1 MLIRIR
7 YTLLLL
13 FFLMFLTPL
22 NSIAQSINDKIVRVA
37 VIGGMVYADLWR
49 EIAKRFEKESGY
61 DVKVVVSG
69 ERPELKEAMELG
81 NVDLLTMHSGDIT
94 TDLVAD
100 GHGINMRPWTRNDL
114 VIWGPSSDPAGI
126 RGMKNGAAALA
137 KIASTQAAWID
148 FQGIGPREMAHNL
161 WRRAGIK
168 PAGDWVLKDDLGGGR
183 DFLQQVADRN
193 AYIITGR
200 MPVYVGKW
208 KANDKMTI
216 LVDQDPTMRRPYI
229 VMETNPV
236 RHPNVNHQGAKALAD
251 FLLSEEIQTF
261 LAQYDGVVKDGRPLF
276 YPVWPYGELENHDH
290 LTKN

>member
-1 MLIRIR
+1 MLRQTR
-7 YTLLLL
+7 RSLLLL
-13 FFLMFLTPL
+13 AMLIFLTPL
-22 NSIAQSINDKIVRVA
+22 QSIAQPTQEKIVRVA

-49 EIAKRFEKESGY
+49 EIAQRFEEKTGY
-61 DVKVVVSG
+61 EVQVVISG
-69 ERPELKEAMELG
+69 ERPELKEAIELG

-100 GHGINMRPWTRNDL
+100 GHGVNMRPWTRNDL

-126 RGMKNGAAALA
+126 RGMTDGAAALA
-137 KIASTQAAWID
+137 KIANTQSPWID

-161 WRRAGIK
+161 WRKAGVK
-168 PAGDWVLKDDLGGGR
+168 PVGDWVLKDDLRGGP

-208 KANDKMTI
+208 KANDKMAI

-229 VMETNPV
+229 VMETNPI
-236 RHPNVNHQGAKALAD
+236 RHPNVNYQGAKALAD
-251 FLLSEEIQTF
+251 FLLSQEIQVF
-261 LAQYDGVVKDGRPLF
+261 LASYDSVVNDGRPLF
-276 YPVWPYGELENHDH
+276 YPVWPYAGID
-290 LTKN
+290 K